1 MAWILQLFD
10 FILHIDAYL
19 FLLIQDYG
27 IWIYAILFLII
38 WGISI
43 GLVLLSPGNKIRAP
57 KHIDYTK
64 GLIESIMNFGLLLKL
79 YVKSPLIWVFNLL
92 LFVTIEKSKKQY
104 LLSFKEITG
113 ILIFFFISYF
123 LVFVPLA
130 FGLGEKFIPE
140 RIQSLILMYLIF
152 GFGYLVVWMK
162 YKVGQMNPSSLVI
175 SQISLLVV
183 FITLLFFNQNSKQ
196 FYEEWRF
203 DKAKKY
209 ANENAQRFDLI
220 LKSKNQQVAI
230 HPIENKN
237 TMFFMEELSTDPKH
251 LWCKCIANYYG
262 KADIHLGK

>member
-1 MAWILQLFD
+1 MAWKQKKIKLET
-10 FILHIDAYL
+10 
-19 FLLIQDYG
+19 
-27 IWIYAILFLII
+27 ILFFII

-43 GLVLLSPGNKIRAP
+43 GLVLLSPGNKVRAP

-64 GLIESIMNFGLLLKL
+64 GLIESILNFGLLLIM
-79 YVKSPLIWVFNLL
+79 YVKSPIIWVFNLL
-92 LFVTIEKSKKQY
+92 LFVTIDKPKKQY
-104 LLSFKEITG
+104 LLSFKEIIG

-152 GFGYLVVWMK
+152 GFGYLIVWIK
-162 YKVGQMNPSSLVI
+162 YKVGHINPASLAI

-209 ANENAQRFDLI
+209 ANENAKRFDLI
-220 LKSKNQQVAI
+220 LKSKNQHVVI
-230 HPIENKN
+230 PPIENKN

-262 KADIHLGK
+262 KADIHLDK